1 MSRGPSLKLLFEI
14 NVQTNS
20 TCVSGEGWEKVVRYE
35 AASLFRI
42 SSHFLG
48 QWELCLFEK
57 PASSACLCCP
67 CGQGR
72 RPGRVWAASFLNPSI
87 SLFNPSL
94 QTLWLLARLLYTHTH
109 THTNHHTSFYPWAVA
124 GPSPPWRRES
134 PAFLTHPG
142 GLHFLPPTPTPKPSQ
157 HNARVSTTS
166 FCPVGSFLCFPMC
179 QFLLDPELFTQ
190 KASIWFSFES
200 PVPSPGI

>member
-94 QTLWLLARLLYTHTH
+94 QTLWLLTRLLYTHTH
-109 THTNHHTSFYPWAVA
+109 TRIITHLSTPELWQDRVPRGGGNRLLDSPGRTSLPAPNPNPKAIPAQCTCVHYAFLSSGALPLFSHVSVSPGPWA
-124 GPSPPWRRES
+124 
-134 PAFLTHPG
+134 LHPK
-142 GLHFLPPTPTPKPSQ
+142 GLNL
-157 HNARVSTTS
+157 
-166 FCPVGSFLCFPMC
+166 
-179 QFLLDPELFTQ
+179 
-190 KASIWFSFES
+190 I
-200 PVPSPGI
+200 